1 MPSQILLVE
10 DEPDIAE
17 LIRYNLQQEGLSCTV
32 ANDGAKG
39 LAAARA
45 KPYDLILLDVMLP
58 VLGGLEVL
66 KALKKDEKTS
76 SVPVMLVT
84 AKGSET
90 DIVLGLELGA
100 SDYLVKPFSPK
111 ILVARVKVL
120 LRREEPKG
128 AEAAQ
133 ALALGT
139 LRIDPSRHEVTV
151 SNKAVPLTLTEFR
164 ILAVLARRPGQVFTR
179 NQLLDAA
186 RGADVMVLDRTVDV
200 HLSSLRRKL
209 GKAGDRIETVRG
221 VGYRLRE

>member
-1 MPSQILLVE
+1 MPSRILLVE

-17 LIRYNLQQEGLSCTV
+17 LIRYNLQQEGFSCAL
-32 ANDGAKG
+32 ANDGPKG
-39 LAAARA
+39 LAAARQ
-45 KPYDLILLDVMLP
+45 KPPDLILLDVMLP
-58 VLGGLEVL
+58 GLGGLEVL
-66 KALKKDEKTS
+66 KSLKKDPQTS

-100 SDYLVKPFSPK
+100 EDYLVKPFSPK
-111 ILVARVKVL
+111 VLVARVKVL
-120 LRREEPKG
+120 LRSGEPV
-128 AEAAQ
+128 ASEAGQ
-133 ALALGT
+133 VVALGT

-151 SNKAVPLTLTEFR
+151 SGKAVPLTLTEFR
-164 ILAVLARRPGQVFTR
+164 MLAVLAKRPGQVFTR

-209 GKAGDRIETVRG
+209 GKAGDRVETVRG

>member
-17 LIRYNLQQEGLSCTV
+17 LIRYNLQQEGLSCTA
-32 ANDGAKG
+32 ANDGPKG

-45 KPYDLILLDVMLP
+45 KPCDLILLDVMLP
-58 VLGGLEVL
+58 GLGGLEVL
-66 KALKKDEKTS
+66 KALKKDEKTA

-111 ILVARVKVL
+111 VLVARVKAL
-120 LRREEPKG
+120 LRRGEPK
-128 AEAAQ
+128 ASEVAQ
-133 ALALGT
+133 AMILGT

-151 SNKAVPLTLTEFR
+151 SNKVIALTLTEFR

-209 GKAGDRIETVRG
+209 GKAGSRIETVRG
-221 VGYRLRE
+221 VGYRLGD